1 MDVTSENSIEEWML
15 AEEARKYKEKQIPI
29 NLDNVRAHIEKKV
42 PLLGHTSYYITYF
55 RRYILAALNCLA
67 KQFKEIFRGE
77 AHLLQQHD
85 RNLFGKIFTK
95 HIVNS
100 AK

>member
-1 MDVTSENSIEEWML
+1 ML
-15 AEEARKYKEKQIPI
+15 VEEARRYKEKQIPI
-29 NLDNVRAHIEKKV
+29 DLDNVRAHIEKKV

-55 RRYILAALNCLA
+55 RRYHILAALNCLA
-67 KQFKEIFRGE
+67 KQFKEIFRRV
-77 AHLLQQHD
+77 ADLLQRHD

-95 HIVNS
+95 HTVPS

>member
-1 MDVTSENSIEEWML
+1 ML
-15 AEEARKYKEKQIPI
+15 VEEARRYKEKQIPI
-29 NLDNVRAHIEKKV
+29 DLDNVRAHIEKKV

-55 RRYILAALNCLA
+55 RRYHILAALNCLA
-67 KQFKEIFRGE
+67 KQFKEIFRRE
-77 AHLLQQHD
+77 ADLLQRHD

-95 HIVNS
+95 HTVPS